1 MESEAEEIMPFEE
14 DQTINPGDDVTDLIN
29 GTKPKIKAG
38 DDVTALI
45 NGTTKPKAEEPKP
58 EPSLWNR
65 FTSKIGEIASSPAA
79 QRLITGDA
87 PGDQEA
93 RRQHILDRIT
103 DPEQKAKL
111 AANPN
116 LGKLVGGPETE
127 GSIFPKFNPEA
138 SPSINT
144 PDKGYWAGFTNSLYN
159 DFVRPLG
166 TPSGFMGA
174 MSPYHAPLNSAK
186 VGEETLAAASKGLP
200 VNPRAVDIGPM
211 EGPANGRRLAL
222 PPAPADIANPP
233 KPPSFISAEGGP
245 PTPNVGPMSGPIA
258 RGAVVMENARPDV
271 TPPASTADLGALAE
285 QRRQE
290 ALRGGQ
296 GFNGT
301 VSVGTPPAEPQ
312 LPAVNAS
319 TRGGINPQT
328 NPAKSLGYPLDIVPN
343 SVRPR
348 TVQSDML
355 RGVRP
360 EITEPSI
367 APQPGDITTP
377 PKATVPKPPA
387 MPQANATG
395 PTTPPIGNIETPPT
409 SMPVSQLIKGAPLP
423 PIEQPNAVKATG
435 PVMSARPE
443 IGDIQPPVNP
453 NANSRPFGS
462 TVRGINE
469 AGQKVYDTARES
481 VIKPQAASAEGPV
494 LGASE
499 TPPAGKK
506 PGVANPLSNTAPP
519 SGTGE
524 AAVTNAAVQN
534 ANKEAG
540 SKDLSRFRVEF
551 GSTDKA
557 LRSRPETA
565 PIADAITNAAD
576 QKAQWIATTE
586 RQLAEHT
593 KGLSK
598 GDLNA
603 LGQIIDKGAQV
614 GDNPD
619 LVRRAANIKGIL
631 DQIHA
636 ELKIP
641 ESAGGKMGYIEN
653 YLTHIN
659 KLPEDDIKSAIKQ
672 IWEYHVGKPFQ
683 DMFGSGDLQTPQKG
697 SGLGDMFD
705 KGLGNPDSPFRKTR
719 GTPTAPLEMNPNKVL
734 PAYIESIAKLKFDRP
749 AVDAAKDIIKTLPDL
764 NVAGKPSRL
773 KETAQWYVK
782 HYSNYDSM
790 PGLSEGWNDLTR
802 KLMRTTARS
811 MLGGSTGLQ
820 TLHLARIPM
829 NLLPELGTKY
839 LMKGMAAVAK
849 NPMAA
854 YREAVS
860 NGLLQNEVRPWAFKT
875 AAQKFDSVSSFMS
888 GADFLDRSIGYNGFK
903 KQMMDQGMNEAEAS
917 AKAIAK
923 SKAASLYIDS
933 ARPTMGFT
941 RDAKVFGGA
950 AGNLA
955 TQFKQVPTRIIEQ
968 YLDIASKAKQ
978 DPAKA
983 ARMLAGLGIAAGGAE
998 AGLHTLHIKPAQ
1010 FATQMFGATGQVL
1023 TSVGKEFAPLMKHVT
1038 QSLMSGNVTQALQDT
1053 QDWATSEHP
1062 LKAAGKAALWA
1073 IPGGMSMKRQYDN
1086 GLSMFEE
1093 GNKPDR
1099 KR

>member
-1 MESEAEEIMPFEE
+1 MPFEE
-14 DQTINPGDDVTDLIN
+14 EQDSWQPKSFEPTWQPKSFEPATKQPE
-29 GTKPKIKAG
+29 KPK
-38 DDVTALI
+38 
-45 NGTTKPKAEEPKP
+45 E

-138 SPSINT
+138 SPSVNT

-222 PPAPADIANPP
+222 PPAPANIANPP
-233 KPPSFISAEGGP
+233 RPPDFIAPEAGAGSP
-245 PTPNVGPMSGPIA
+245 VPNVGPMSGPIA

-271 TPPASTADLGALAE
+271 TPPASTADLGALKE
-285 QRRQE
+285 QQRV
-290 ALRGGQ
+290 GNIQ
-296 GFNGT
+296 GSQGWNGMT
-301 VSVGTPPAEPQ
+301 QVGTPPADPQ

-377 PKATVPKPPA
+377 PKTNVPKPPA

-395 PTTPPIGNIETPPT
+395 PATPPIGNIETPPT
-409 SMPVSQLIKGAPLP
+409 PTPASQLVKEAPLP
-423 PIEQPNAVKATG
+423 PIEQPTAVRATG

-453 NANSRPFGS
+453 NANARPFGS

-469 AGQKVYDTARES
+469 AGQKVYDTAREP

-499 TPPAGKK
+499 TPLAGKK

-524 AAVTNAAVQN
+524 AAVTNAAIQN
-534 ANKEAG
+534 TNKEAG
-540 SKDLSRFRVEF
+540 SKDLSRFRVEL

-565 PIADAITNAAD
+565 GIADAISTAAD

-598 GDLNA
+598 NDLNA

-619 LVRRAANIKGIL
+619 LVKRAANIKGIL
-631 DQIHA
+631 DQIHS

-672 IWEYHVGKPFQ
+672 IWEYHVGKPFN
-683 DMFGSGDLQTPQKG
+683 DMFGSGELKAPQKG

-719 GTPTAPLEMNPNKVL
+719 GAVEKPIEMNPNKVL

-764 NVAGKPSRL
+764 NIAGKPSRL

-790 PGLSEGWNDLTR
+790 PGLSEGWNDLTK

-811 MLGGSTGLQ
+811 MLGFSTGLQ

-829 NLLPELGTKY
+829 NLYPELGSNY
-839 LMKGMAAVAK
+839 MLQGMKAVAK

-854 YREAVS
+854 YREAVT

-875 AAQKFDSVSSFMS
+875 ASQKFDSISSYMS

-903 KQMMDQGMNEAEAS
+903 KMYMDQGMNEAEAS

-923 SKAASLYIDS
+923 SKASSLYIDS
-933 ARPTMGFT
+933 ARPSMGFT
-941 RDAKVFGGA
+941 RDGKFFGSGL
-950 AGNLA
+950 GNLT
-955 TQFKQVPTRIIEQ
+955 TQFKQVPAKIIEQ
-968 YLDIASKAKQ
+968 YVEIASQAKQ

-983 ARMLAGLGIAAGGAE
+983 ARMLAGLGVAAGGAA
-998 AGLHTLHIKPAQ
+998 AGLHTLHLSPKQ
-1010 FATQMFGATGQVL
+1010 FALQTGGASLQVAG
-1023 TSVGKEFAPLMKHVT
+1023 SIGREFVPLMKHVS
-1038 QSLMSGNVTQALQDT
+1038 QSLIDGNVTQALQDT
-1053 QDWATSEHP
+1053 QDWVTSEHP
-1062 LKAAGKAALWA
+1062 INAAKKAALWA
-1073 IPGGMSMKRQYDN
+1073 MPGGMSLKRQYDN
-1086 GLSMFEE
+1086 GLSMFES
-1093 GNKPDR
+1093 GNKADR
-1099 KR
+1099 TK